1 MTFKTRLQ
9 TWKKDV
15 CDGSTPVLAGGT
27 TTSIGATNPTGAGA
41 PTCLVQNCYNQ
52 VSQTSKQDKAFRTQF
67 KDILGLKKNDSD
79 FKDNKKKKKKT
90 ITKLTKLIVKWNN

>member
-52 VSQTSKQDKAFRTQF
+52 VS
-67 KDILGLKKNDSD
+67 
-79 FKDNKKKKKKT
+79 
-90 ITKLTKLIVKWNN
+90 